1 MTDSVSRKFALGL
14 AVILASLTMG
24 FSGVTSSFF
33 MLGAMRALH
42 GALNSASNPF
52 SFGLIADYFP
62 PDKRATANA
71 IL

>member
-1 MTDSVSRKFALGL
+1 M
-14 AVILASLTMG
+14 AVIFASLTMG
-24 FSGVTSSFF
+24 FSGFTSS
-33 MLGAMRALH
+33 LVTIGVMRAFH